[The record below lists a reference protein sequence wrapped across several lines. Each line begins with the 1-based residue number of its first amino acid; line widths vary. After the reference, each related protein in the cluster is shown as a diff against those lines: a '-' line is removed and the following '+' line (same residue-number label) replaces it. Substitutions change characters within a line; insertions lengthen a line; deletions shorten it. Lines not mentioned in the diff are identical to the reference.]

1 MTSTSFR
8 PRNLGPQ
15 YPVATLPLQNQWHGI
30 EAQRVKNFTGQGKFQ
45 VPVAQDF
52 ANGMLPQGQATTP
65 DSPTF
70 KQFCEGVALMFSAMR
85 RFLGEDKLPSPNI
98 RKPG

>member
-8 PRNLGPQ
+8 PRNLEPQ
-15 YPVATLPLQNQWHGI
+15 YPVATLPSHPVHSI

-45 VPVAQDF
+45 VPAAQDF
-52 ANGMLPQGQATTP
+52 AKGMLPQGQATAP
-65 DSPTF
+65 DSPTL
-70 KQFCEGVALMFSAMR
+70 KQFGENIVLMLIAMR
-85 RFLGEDKLPSPNI
+85 RFFGEDKLPPPDI